1 MRYNWL
7 PFSRTIIILWYQVWI
22 PTEIFSWVQPKIPG
36 PSTPA
41 PEPARSTLPS
51 AIPFSASSPSPQETR
66 LHWQICNLCW
76 RYLRTPRTTQKARA
90 AQRLSK
96 KMSASSVKDAGKNFR
111 SEVRLNFAKAASSW
125 RNMKDTNG
133 GQFTNKSIYAS
144 VERSRGWMEN
154 YVRNM
159 MEK

>member
-1 MRYNWL
+1 MWYNWL
-7 PFSRTIIILWYQVWI
+7 HFARTIIILCYQVWI
-22 PTEIFSWVQPKIPG
+22 PTKIFSWTQPKPLG
-36 PSTPA
+36 PSASAT
-41 PEPARSTLPS
+41 EPVNSTLPS
-51 AIPFSASSPSPQETR
+51 AILFSTSSLIPQKTR
-66 LHWQICNLCW
+66 LHWQNCNLFW
-76 RYLRTPRTTQKARA
+76 TALRTPMMTQKAHA

-96 KMSASSVKDAGKNFR
+96 KMSALSVKDARKSFLSR
-111 SEVRLNFAKAASSW
+111 VRLNFAQIASSW